1 MNNMINKGL
10 KRLSQLFAI
19 GFASSLLPAYAIDG
33 HAGLDLSLANNVGKF
48 GLYSLRETP
57 TEITNLSTNLLF
69 TSNDDRM
76 IDVMGVLTRKGMLYN
91 NNLELGLK
99 AKLYY
104 LDQNSTGRN
113 SYGLMLG
120 GIARYWLPTSVPTAI
135 SADYLYSPN
144 IVTAGDGQSTTEYG
158 FRAELRILPSAI
170 AYVGYRK
177 ILADFGL
184 PGSYKV
190 DGNPHVGVTISFD
203 GY

>member
-1 MNNMINKGL
+1 MINKGT
-10 KRLSQLFAI
+10 KWLSQILAI
-19 GFASSLLPAYAIDG
+19 GLGTSLLPVHAIEG
-33 HAGLDLSLANNVGKF
+33 HAGLDLSLANNVGKV

-76 IDVMGVLTRKGMLYN
+76 LDVMGTLTRKGMLSN

-113 SYGLMLG
+113 SYGLMIG
-120 GIARYWLPTSVPTAI
+120 GIARYWLPTSVPTSIA
-135 SADYLYSPN
+135 ADYLYSPN
-144 IVTAGDGQSTTEYG
+144 IVTAGDGQSTMEYG